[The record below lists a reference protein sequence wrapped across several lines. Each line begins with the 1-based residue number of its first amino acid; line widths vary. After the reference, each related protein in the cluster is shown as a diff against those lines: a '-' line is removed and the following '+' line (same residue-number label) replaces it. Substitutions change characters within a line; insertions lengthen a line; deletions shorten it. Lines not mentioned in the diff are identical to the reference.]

1 MTRKLV
7 ASGASARTKDRRGQL
22 PLHRA
27 AAIGSVPLVKLL
39 LENKS
44 PVNATDASGQ
54 TALHHG
60 PSKSAMVDNS

>member
-1 MTRKLV
+1 M
-7 ASGASARTKDRRGQL
+7 ASGASARIKDRRGQV

-27 AAIGSVPLVKLL
+27 AAIGSVPLMKLL

-44 PVNATDASGQ
+44 PINATDTSGQ

-60 PSKSAMVDNS
+60 LSNTLAV